1 LRYFWSVNIVT
12 DATEVAHDDGADA
25 AIGALLQYIHRD
37 GVAQV
42 RPPGGPLSIN
52 LSDSGDVA
60 SSHLTHYL
68 WNQYSPYLSAPPIQ

>member
-12 DATEVAHDDGADA
+12 DAIEVAHDDGADA

-37 GVAQV
+37 GVVQV

-52 LSDSGDVA
+52 YFQALSPLPQEATQGA
-60 SSHLTHYL
+60 K
-68 WNQYSPYLSAPPIQ
+68 